1 MDWYRVGSLQSGI
14 IEVPLKML
22 LRGLSVTLR
31 VRRDRGGIERQL
43 ISLRGKENRNGGAR
57 SPQEFNSEG
66 GLIQNAVN
74 TPKNSRRSVHPEAV
88 CAGNGKE
95 RLENQNVKKTF
106 L

>member
-31 VRRDRGGIERQL
+31 VRRDRGGIETANIPRRKRKQ
-43 ISLRGKENRNGGAR
+43 KGGAR

-74 TPKNSRRSVHPEAV
+74 TPNNSRRSVHPEAV
-88 CAGNGKE
+88 CAGNG
-95 RLENQNVKKTF
+95 
-106 L
+106 